1 MHPTK
6 RKVNLPSLSF
16 CKNGTHGFTTTSVI
30 KVIARSAAITNG
42 GLLFI
47 ELQI

>member
-16 CKNGTHGFTTTSVI
+16 CKNGTHAFTTNI
-30 KVIARSAAITNG
+30 RNQGYYEERSNHERCVA
-42 GLLFI
+42 FI
-47 ELQI
+47 EV